1 MPKEIKYDSV
11 TGRQL
16 AGQFK
21 SQTRRDAERAIKRNP
36 WMAFLTA
43 KDFQDLDDGTVKES
57 ELKKKY
63 SKRAEGLSLSELLRA
78 SDKASGLKDYSAANV
93 DLSNGNK
100 SLPLADMSRSIETRT
115 KNGKTRHFQ
124 GGKEVRMPK

>member
-43 KDFQDLDDGTVKES
+43 KDYQDLNDGTVKES
-57 ELKKKY
+57 ELKRKY
-63 SKRAEGLSLSELLRA
+63 SKKAEGLSLNELLRA
-78 SDKASGLKDYSAANV
+78 TDKASGLKDYSVANV
-93 DLSNGNK
+93 DLSGGKK
-100 SLPLADMSRSIETRT
+100 SLPLADMSRSIKTET

-124 GGKEVRMPK
+124 GGKEVRLPK